1 MASGEVRL
9 RTGVL
14 RSEEGCMT
22 IPKVPEM
29 RPGELVE
36 LWWKRIAEANEIE
49 EGNDP
54 APENLHAG
62 GSAERPALGG
72 GGDS

>member
-1 MASGEVRL
+1 
-9 RTGVL
+9 
-14 RSEEGCMT
+14 MT